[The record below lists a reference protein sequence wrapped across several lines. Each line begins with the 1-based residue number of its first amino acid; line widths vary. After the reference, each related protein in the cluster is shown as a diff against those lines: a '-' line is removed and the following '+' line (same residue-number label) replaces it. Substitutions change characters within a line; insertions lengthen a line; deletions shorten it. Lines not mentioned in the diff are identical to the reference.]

1 MKKRIYIS
9 GAITGTSDYIE
20 RFANAQKELREHGWT
35 VINPAEVS
43 SAMPND
49 TTYEEY
55 MKMAFTM
62 LDMCDS
68 IYMLSGWEKS
78 CGANREYGYA
88 LAKDMDIIKEAAECR
103 RLTGEAMK
111 TYKV

>member
-1 MKKRIYIS
+1 MKERIYIS
-9 GAITGTSDYIE
+9 GRITGTDDFME
-20 RFANAQKELREHGWT
+20 RFTKAQKELEKQGYS
-35 VINPAEVS
+35 VINPAAVN

-55 MKMAFTM
+55 MTMGITM

-68 IYMLSGWEKS
+68 IYMLNGWEKS

-88 LAKDMDIIKEAAECR
+88 LAKDKIIIFEQSEIPCS
-103 RLTGEAMK
+103 L
-111 TYKV
+111 

>member
-20 RFANAQKELREHGWT
+20 RFANAQSELREHGWS
-35 VINPAEVS
+35 VINPAAVN

-55 MKMAFTM
+55 MKMA
-62 LDMCDS
+62 L
-68 IYMLSGWEKS
+68 
-78 CGANREYGYA
+78 N
-88 LAKDMDIIKEAAECR
+88 
-103 RLTGEAMK
+103 
-111 TYKV
+111 